1 MNGFWYSVEPK
12 DVLREDALSAS
23 EDVFHFRVQD
33 TSKDSYV
40 KLTKGMRFIWSA
52 TQELAEEKPAV
63 GKRLLTWPFLECTR
77 IVYTRRKWWRFW
89 EKKAPL
95 LYEFEVVEEV

>member
-1 MNGFWYSVEPK
+1 MFYERMPCQRQRMYSI
-12 DVLREDALSAS
+12 S
-23 EDVFHFRVQD
+23 ECKTQAK
-33 TSKDSYV
+33 TAV

-52 TQELAEEKPAV
+52 TKELAAEKPAV
-63 GKRLLTWPFLECTR
+63 GKRLLTWPFLECKR

-95 LYEFEVVEEV
+95 LYEFEVMEEV

>member
-33 TSKDSYV
+33 TSKDSCV

-52 TQELAEEKPAV
+52 TKELAAEKPAV
-63 GKRLLTWPFLECTR
+63 GKRLLTWPFLECKR
-77 IVYTRRKWWRFW
+77 IIYTRRKWWRFW

-95 LYEFEVVEEV
+95 LYEFEVMEEV